1 MKHRIDANEF
11 MELSC
16 RVESLSRRLD
26 CFSRSDMTVVM
37 DLSERVK
44 KLETLQ
50 KGYKNVMTSS
60 EAAEYLGISRKKI
73 YDLVRT
79 KNLPFFKP
87 NNKLVYFERSELI
100 KWIRSCR
107 VASMDQIES
116 EAARIER
123 VLALK

>member
-87 NNKLVYFERSELI
+87 TILETLQGLSRSVCEGPQ
-100 KWIRSCR
+100 SYGTG
-107 VASMDQIES
+107 
-116 EAARIER
+116 
-123 VLALK
+123 

>member
-1 MKHRIDANEF
+1 
-11 MELSC
+11 
-16 RVESLSRRLD
+16 
-26 CFSRSDMTVVM
+26 MTVVT

-87 NNKLVYFERSELI
+87 NRKMFFERQNLDEWVKQNSDNNNPYI
-100 KWIRSCR
+100 F
-107 VASMDQIES
+107 V
-116 EAARIER
+116 
-123 VLALK
+123 

>member
-1 MKHRIDANEF
+1 MKRKIDANEF

-44 KLETLQ
+44 KLETQQ
-50 KGYKNVMTSS
+50 KGYKNVMTST
-60 EAAEYLGISRKKI
+60 EAAEYLGVSRKKI

-79 KNLPFFKP
+79 KNLPYFKP
-87 NNKLVYFERSELI
+87 NRKMFFERQNLDEWVKKNTDNNNPYIFL
-100 KWIRSCR
+100 
-107 VASMDQIES
+107 
-116 EAARIER
+116 
-123 VLALK
+123 

>member
-44 KLETLQ
+44 KLEKSFLNI
-50 KGYKNVMTSS
+50 KVERLVM
-60 EAAEYLGISRKKI
+60 L
-73 YDLVRT
+73 
-79 KNLPFFKP
+79 N
-87 NNKLVYFERSELI
+87 
-100 KWIRSCR
+100 
-107 VASMDQIES
+107 
-116 EAARIER
+116 
-123 VLALK
+123 